1 MKDKNLVVGVGTY
14 DLGETKKLTIDPSW
28 SSEDMHDAIDELF
41 GYHLAEPVVFYC
53 DSHDLGVEEMSWAEI
68 ILLAEYMDD
77 NEDFDDYI
85 FQLVLKECDG
95 DIGQAISAFNNGEI
109 IQFED
114 KNAALYAYC
123 PQAEEVENM
132 GFLYIDW
139 NQIERDMGVEW
150 DILDEGH
157 LRSYWVYCH

>member
-1 MKDKNLVVGVGTY
+1 MKNKDLVVGVGVY
-14 DLGETKKLTIDPSW
+14 DFGRTKKLTINPSW

-41 GYHLAEPVVFYC
+41 GYHLVEPVVFYC
-53 DSHDLGVEEMSWAEI
+53 DSHNLDVEKISWSEI
-68 ILLAEYMDD
+68 ILLAEYMED

-85 FQLVLKECDG
+85 FQLVLDECSD
-95 DIGQAISAFNNGEI
+95 DVEQAISAFNNGEI
-109 IQFED
+109 VQFED

-123 PQAEEVENM
+123 PEAEEVEGM

-139 NQIERDMGVEW
+139 NQIERDMGIEW

-157 LRSYWVYCH
+157 LGSYWVYRH